1 MFLKILFIFAIASI
15 FTFQSAF
22 SETYD
27 LVIDEKTFTVQYE
40 GMTEVLAMKI
50 DHESKSLLI
59 GIKNTEDSN
68 FRISVPNELISA
80 SSNEFAIL
88 VNGYE
93 INYSLEE
100 KNDNA
105 IFSFF
110 IPHGTQE
117 IEIIGTKVVPE
128 FPFSPIVVFSIIIL
142 SVIAI
147 SKTKHVVRL

>member
-1 MFLKILFIFAIASI
+1 MKIFFIFTIVSI

-27 LVIDEKTFTVQYE
+27 LVIDEKTFTVKYD
-40 GMTEVLAMKI
+40 GMTDVLAMKI

-88 VNGYE
+88 VNGHE
-93 INYSLEE
+93 LNYSLEE
-100 KNDNA
+100 KNDNT

-110 IPHGTQE
+110 IPYGTQE

-128 FPFSPIVVFSIIIL
+128 FPFGPIVIFSVIIL

-147 SKTKHVVRL
+147 SKTKDIVRL